1 MNQRIQ
7 TVRMHGDEGAQPTAI
22 RTPDPDTRM
31 KPILFSGLL
40 PAAIDDILGLA
51 RKRHY
56 SRGATVFHQGDPAV
70 TLHVV
75 SRGLLALRFTQEDGQ
90 STTLR
95 VFGPGDAFGRAGVSV
110 DNPTRVGSCVA
121 LEDCDTYELT
131 LELMAQ
137 SRVKY
142 PALNNGMMM
151 VLLSELSQAYAR
163 LLDLSNVPADVRVR
177 RSLAALAAR
186 CTRQAT
192 GISVPITQDDLA
204 GLASTSRSTV
214 NRVLAQQ
221 ETLRR
226 VALRR
231 GTIVVLDL
239 EGLLQSITAPDP

>member
-1 MNQRIQ
+1 
-7 TVRMHGDEGAQPTAI
+7 
-22 RTPDPDTRM
+22 M
-31 KPILFSGLL
+31 KSILFSGLP

-70 TLHVV
+70 TLHIV

-90 STTLR
+90 SSTLR

-121 LEDCDTYELT
+121 LEDCDTHELT

-137 SRVKY
+137 CRAKY

-151 VLLSELSQAYAR
+151 VLLSELSQAYSR
-163 LLDLSNVPADVRVR
+163 LLDLSNVPADVRAR
-177 RSLAALAAR
+177 RTLAELAAR
-186 CTRQAT
+186 CPRQPA

-214 NRVLAQQ
+214 NRVLVYQ
-221 ETLRR
+221 ETLGRL
-226 VALRR
+226 ALRR

-239 EGLLQSITAPDP
+239 EGLRQGATAPVA